1 MEKQAQGRK
10 AIENL
15 DLIVA
20 SIALIILVIC
30 TFMGVIMR
38 YFFNNPF
45 VWLQEVQLWCFT
57 WVVFFGCG
65 AAFRTGSHVAI
76 EVVVDHLPKHLRKSV
91 EIIGFFIVVAVLLY
105 FMIYGSKLVLQ
116 LFRTGRT
123 TNILD
128 VPFPVIYGAFPLG
141 CLLMIVNHTLVFWRQ
156 IIKQETVNEEGVS
169 ANGN

>member
-1 MEKQAQGRK
+1 MEKRAQGRQ

-15 DLIVA
+15 DLMIA
-20 SIALIILVIC
+20 SLALIILVIC

-76 EVVVDHLPKHLRKSV
+76 EVIVDRLPKTLKKIV
-91 EIIGFFIVVAVLLY
+91 EVIGYCVVVGILVY
-105 FMIYGSKLVLQ
+105 FAIYGSKLVLQ
-116 LFRTGRT
+116 LLKTGRT

-128 VPFPVIYGAFPLG
+128 VPFPVIYGAFPVG
-141 CLLMIVNHTLVFWRQ
+141 CVLMIVNHTLVFWRQ
-156 IIKQETVNEEGVS
+156 FFNKEVVSEGVS